1 MHPCQNFNRLYKPIA
16 SLFGGGG
23 PANPTAPPAVPT
35 ANTSAAAAV
44 SQQAMHADVDG
55 QTYASTLLTGA
66 AAPAANSNI
75 AKSVLLGG

>member
-1 MHPCQNFNRLYKPIA
+1 MHPCRNFNRLYKPIA
-16 SLFGGGG
+16 SLFGGGSS
-23 PANPTAPPAVPT
+23 NPTPPPSVPT

-44 SQQAMHADVDG
+44 QQAQLHADVDG

-66 AAPAANSNI
+66 SAPTANSNI